1 MDEPPI
7 VPPKQEAAPPGE
19 RAESNAVSTQND
31 DNPFAPVRNVPP
43 DQTGRLTV
51 VLPVPYWVVLVAAF
65 VAFGTLT
72 FFRVE
77 LGVPALLALVATAI
91 RVPLLL
97 RRLAVARSA
106 AELPNPMLL
115 IATSWAL
122 MLAIGVASIVAFVVI
137 CVPAGALTLS
147 VSSEESVGFFIVL
160 GISGLI
166 GLAVFVLLFFLTL
179 RFPI

>member
-1 MDEPPI
+1 
-7 VPPKQEAAPPGE
+7 
-19 RAESNAVSTQND
+19 
-31 DNPFAPVRNVPP
+31 
-43 DQTGRLTV
+43 
-51 VLPVPYWVVLVAAF
+51 
-65 VAFGTLT
+65 
-72 FFRVE
+72 
-77 LGVPALLALVATAI
+77 
-91 RVPLLL
+91 
-97 RRLAVARSA
+97 
-106 AELPNPMLL
+106 MLL